1 MALTRHFEQVRGAG
15 LLHRAAATHASV
27 LGARFD
33 ALPDWLHAALWP
45 HAWLATQPLSNQSPA
60 PAPFAQAGA
69 ASVKMVSFLSK
80 PARRTTPY
88 EPDYLCFDVPD
99 KFVVGMGLD
108 FNEQYRSLPY
118 VGVLKPEC
126 YS

>member
-1 MALTRHFEQVRGAG
+1 MHGA
-15 LLHRAAATHASV
+15 
-27 LGARFD
+27 
-33 ALPDWLHAALWP
+33 PWP
-45 HAWLATQPLSNQSPA
+45 HARPLCRGGCANKGNSAAEQPT
-60 PAPFAQAGA
+60 PFLPCSLKQAGA

>member
-1 MALTRHFEQVRGAG
+1 MTLPSPPSQPTHLLPPSPALPVVQVEDIVDTGRTAVALTRHFEQ
-15 LLHRAAATHASV
+15 
-27 LGARFD
+27 
-33 ALPDWLHAALWP
+33 
-45 HAWLATQPLSNQSPA
+45 
-60 PAPFAQAGA
+60 AGA
-69 ASVKMVSFLSK
+69 ASVRMVSFLSK

-88 EPDYLCFDVPD
+88 EPDYLCFEVPD
-99 KFVVGMGLD
+99 YFVVGMGLD